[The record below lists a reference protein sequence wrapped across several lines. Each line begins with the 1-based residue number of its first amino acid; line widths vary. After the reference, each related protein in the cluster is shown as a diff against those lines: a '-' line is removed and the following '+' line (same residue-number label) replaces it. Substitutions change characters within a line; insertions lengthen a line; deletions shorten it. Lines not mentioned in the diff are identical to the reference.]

1 MYNTLLAAEFHNIKL
16 NFQEENFLIIVQMG
30 EIFILKINYETNKN
44 RKTNILIGFFQKEII
59 DLYSK
64 LVFSQKWIF

>member
-1 MYNTLLAAEFHNIKL
+1 LNALLAAEFDKIKL

-30 EIFILKINYETNKN
+30 EIYILKINNETNKN

-64 LVFSQKWIF
+64 LVFS

>member
-1 MYNTLLAAEFHNIKL
+1 LNALLAAEFHKIKL
-16 NFQEENFLIIVQMG
+16 NFQEVNFLIIVQMG